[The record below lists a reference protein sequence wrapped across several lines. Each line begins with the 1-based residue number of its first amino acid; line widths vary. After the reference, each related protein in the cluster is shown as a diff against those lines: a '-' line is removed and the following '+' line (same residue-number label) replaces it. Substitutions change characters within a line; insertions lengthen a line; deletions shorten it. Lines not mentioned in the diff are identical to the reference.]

1 VGNHAIDA
9 RASDYVMLDV
19 MKIGGVSGWLRAA
32 SLAEIHGIPVSSH
45 LWPEI
50 SLQLLSVTPT
60 AHWLEYA
67 GWWNMIVSEPMRI
80 ECGMAIPG
88 DDAGAGVE

>member
-1 VGNHAIDA
+1 
-9 RASDYVMLDV
+9 MLDA
-19 MKIGGVSGWLRAA
+19 MKIGGITGWLRAA

-50 SLQLLSVTPT
+50 SSQLLCVTPT

-67 GWWNMIVSEPMRI
+67 DWWNIIVSKPLQI
-80 ECGMAIPG
+80 ECGMAIPQCA
-88 DDAGAGVE
+88 AGSGVEWSEEGVSRCMA